1 MVTESKTD
9 SSAFNRHSSDDN
21 FNHYSSLN
29 QMNIILIFA
38 FLALIGGVGLLIYWF
53 LLNKGL
59 GVLTKKPIYSDSE
72 NNPGEIL
79 FSKTL
84 ALSGKPDYLIK
95 ENGMIFPVE
104 VKSGKTPIEP
114 YQNHEM
120 QLMAYCLLVEEN
132 YGTRPKGGFI
142 KYPHKEFKVAYTDEA
157 KNAVREVVGE
167 MLLLKHSGKE
177 PKCNHPDHI

>member
-1 MVTESKTD
+1 
-9 SSAFNRHSSDDN
+9 
-21 FNHYSSLN
+21 
-29 QMNIILIFA
+29 MNIILIFA
-38 FLALIGGVGLLIYWF
+38 LLALIGGVGLLIYWF
-53 LLNKGL
+53 LLSKGL
-59 GVLTKKPIYSDSE
+59 GVLGGKQVYSDSE
-72 NNPGEIL
+72 KKPGEVL

-84 ALSGKPDYLIK
+84 TLCGKPDSLIE

-104 VKSGKTPIEP
+104 IKSGRTPDEP

-132 YGTRPKGGFI
+132 YGVRPLGGYI

-157 KNAVREVVGE
+157 KNAVKDLVGE

-177 PKCNHPDHI
+177 PKCNHPNHNL